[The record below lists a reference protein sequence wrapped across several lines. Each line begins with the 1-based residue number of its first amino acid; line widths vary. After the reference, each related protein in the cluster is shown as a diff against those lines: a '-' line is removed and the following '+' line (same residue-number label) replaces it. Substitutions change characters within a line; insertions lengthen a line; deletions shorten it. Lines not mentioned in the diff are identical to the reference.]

1 MDSKKIMNT
10 SVYVFIIVFF
20 VTLAISYYKDKQDHK
35 EEPEYKFNLQR
46 FGLLSLAIASGAALV
61 SCIYFNMQA
70 KSKGLK
76 FGCGAC
82 SATNKMK
89 IQTDYPFHSMKY
101 NMQCGV

>member
-10 SVYVFIIVFF
+10 SILVFIIVFL
-20 VTLAISYYKDKQDHK
+20 VTLGISYQKDKQDNK
-35 EEPEYKFNLQR
+35 ELPDHKFNLQR
-46 FGLLSLAIASGAALV
+46 YGLLSLAIASGAALI

-101 NMQCGV
+101 NMQCGM